1 MQQAASERS
10 STEQQGHDHAATTRG
25 RLLWALGGTLAF
37 SIIEVLAGLRSG
49 SLALLADAGHMVTDG
64 AALGLAAFAAWLAAR
79 PPTERHCYGWGR
91 VELLAALVNAL
102 AMLAVVFGIGVEA
115 WSRLKSPVP
124 IQGAMVSGVA
134 ALGLLINLAVA
145 WLLSGGRS
153 NLNVRAAF
161 IHVLGDLLASVAA
174 LVAGGVVWATGW
186 TPIDPMLSLLIG
198 GLVLAS
204 SLRLLREAVHGLLD
218 GVPSGISLPE
228 LGRAMAA
235 TPGVLEIHD
244 LHVWALSAERS
255 ALSAHVRVADLADWP
270 RILAELQRLVGER
283 GIDHC
288 TFQPEVP
295 ALEHPIRIVRA
306 DPAAIPQ
313 RDRG

>member
-1 MQQAASERS
+1 MSAERAARNELSGEDHR
-10 STEQQGHDHAATTRG
+10 HDHAPATHA
-25 RLLWALGGTLAF
+25 RLLWALGGTLGF

-79 PPTERHCYGWGR
+79 PPTERHSYGWGR

-115 WSRLKSPVP
+115 WSRLRSPVP
-124 IQGAMVSGVA
+124 IEGAMVSGVA

-145 WLLSGGRS
+145 WMLSGGRS

-174 LVAGGVVWATGW
+174 LAAGAVVWATGW

-204 SLRLLREAVHGLLD
+204 SVRLLREAVHGLLD
-218 GVPSGISLPE
+218 GVPAGISLPE

-244 LHVWALSAERS
+244 LHVWALSAERR
-255 ALSAHVRVADLADWP
+255 ALSAHVRVGTLADWP
-270 RILAELQRLVGER
+270 RILADLQRLVAER
-283 GIDHC
+283 GIEHC
-288 TFQPEVP
+288 TFQPEVAAP
-295 ALEHPIRIVRA
+295 EHPIRFVRSRE
-306 DPAAIPQ
+306 IPQ
-313 RDRG
+313 R

>member
-1 MQQAASERS
+1 MIPRDPSEHS
-10 STEQQGHDHAATTRG
+10 EADHGHAHAATTHA
-25 RLLWALGGTLAF
+25 RLFWALGGTLSF
-37 SIIEVLAGLRSG
+37 SVVEVLAGWRSG

-79 PPTERHCYGWGR
+79 PPTERHSYGWGR

-102 AMLAVVFGIGVEA
+102 AMLAVVTGIGVEA

-124 IQGAMVSGVA
+124 IEGAMVSGVA

-161 IHVLGDLLASVAA
+161 IHVLGDLMASVAA
-174 LVAGGVVWATGW
+174 LVAGAVVWATGW

-218 GVPSGISLPE
+218 GVPAGISLPE
-228 LGRAMAA
+228 LGLAMAA

-244 LHVWALSAERS
+244 LHVWALSAERT
-255 ALSAHVRVADLADWP
+255 ALSAHVRVGTLADWP
-270 RILAELQRLVGER
+270 RILDDLQRLVGER
-283 GIDHC
+283 GIEHC
-288 TFQPEVP
+288 TFQPEIPVP
-295 ALEHPIRIVRA
+295 EHPIGLVRNR
-306 DPAAIPQ
+306 DVPQ
-313 RDRG
+313 E

>member
-1 MQQAASERS
+1 MTPRDPSEHS
-10 STEQQGHDHAATTRG
+10 EADHGHAHAPATHA
-25 RLLWALGGTLAF
+25 RLLWALGGTLGF

-79 PPTERHCYGWGR
+79 PPTERHSYGWGR

-102 AMLAVVFGIGVEA
+102 AMLAVVAGIGVEA
-115 WSRLKSPVP
+115 WSRLRSPVP
-124 IQGAMVSGVA
+124 IEGAMVSGVA

-145 WLLSGGRS
+145 WMLSGGRS

-174 LVAGGVVWATGW
+174 VAAGAVVWATGW

-218 GVPSGISLPE
+218 GVPAGISLPE
-228 LGRAMAA
+228 LGRAIAA

-255 ALSAHVRVADLADWP
+255 ALSAHVRVGTLADWP
-270 RILAELQRLVGER
+270 RILDELQRLVGER
-283 GIDHC
+283 GVEHC
-288 TFQPEVP
+288 TFQPEIPVP
-295 ALEHPIRIVRA
+295 EHPIRIVRSRE
-306 DPAAIPQ
+306 IPQ
-313 RDRG
+313 R

>member
-1 MQQAASERS
+1 MSD
-10 STEQQGHDHAATTRG
+10 GHDHAATTHA
-25 RLLWALGGTLAF
+25 RLFWALGATLCF
-37 SIIEVLAGLRSG
+37 SVVEVLAGWRSG

-79 PPTERHCYGWGR
+79 PPSERHSYGWGR

-174 LVAGGVVWATGW
+174 LMTGAVVWATGW

-218 GVPSGISLPE
+218 GVPSGISLPQ

-270 RILAELQRLVGER
+270 RILAELQWLVGER
-283 GIDHC
+283 RIDHC

-295 ALEHPIRIVRA
+295 ALEHPIQIVRNREM
-306 DPAAIPQ
+306 P
-313 RDRG
+313 